1 MRFSTLHIN
10 VVAVICIVI
19 AGCGVPAEPL
29 REVITYSYTPTEEA
43 APGSADVTFAVVGA
57 QLVDQAQQVQGL
69 ALLQA
74 PAPLFED
81 FANTMTKDFMEVLN
95 ARGFG
100 VTGPFETYDKIMH
113 PVKEASDLLLT
124 AEVKFIA
131 DMRGVRIG
139 KKYIGKSALDTTP
152 YYTLE
157 GACRV
162 RSDVTL
168 ILSECLTNEPMWSKS
183 IPMETFTVPF
193 DNAHPSY
200 SQFDLTTFAA
210 TYGQVTL
217 AGRNSISQ
225 EVFADQVFPRC
236 PIGVF
241 IEKDNKFHADL
252 GHALEK
258 QYDEILKKMYIYLD
272 PREMAIVKNQA
283 MELRKRKVY

>member
-19 AGCGVPAEPL
+19 AGCGVPVEPL

-69 ALLQA
+69 PISQT
-74 PAPLFED
+74 PVPLFED

-124 AEVKFIA
+124 AEVTFTA
-131 DMRGVRIG
+131 DMSGVSLG
-139 KKYIGKSALDTTP
+139 KRFIGKSFFDKTQ
-152 YYTLE
+152 YYTLQ
-157 GACRV
+157 GSCTIKY
-162 RSDVTL
+162 DVTL
-168 ILSECLTNEPMWSKS
+168 VLSECLTNEPMWSKG
-183 IPMETFTVPF
+183 ITLEPFTVPF
-193 DNAHPSY
+193 DNLYPSY
-200 SQFDLTTFAA
+200 SQFDLTDLAVK
-210 TYGQVTL
+210 YGQVTVTGL
-217 AGRNSISQ
+217 GISQ
-225 EVFADQVFPRC
+225 EVYATQVFPRC

-258 QYDEILKKMYIYLD
+258 QYDEILKKIYIYLD